1 VVLGQWGRAK
11 RRRKKKR
18 KRRKELN
25 RIRKQLIASIVGS

>member
-1 VVLGQWGRAK
+1 MVLGQWGRAK